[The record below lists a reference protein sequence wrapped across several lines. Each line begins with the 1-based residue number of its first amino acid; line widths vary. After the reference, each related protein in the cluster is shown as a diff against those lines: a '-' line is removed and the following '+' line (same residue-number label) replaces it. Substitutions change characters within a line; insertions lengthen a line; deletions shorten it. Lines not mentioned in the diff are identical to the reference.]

1 MSEKNSNFAEKF
13 GIMRIGI
20 IVAMEKE
27 LRQLRALL
35 DGEKIDG
42 RGAREF
48 YTGSIG
54 GNEVVIEQ
62 CGIGKVNSA
71 VGAAEM
77 IAGFAPELVIST
89 GVAGGASADLNITDV
104 VVARECAYHD
114 AYCGKECEFGQ
125 IMGMPARYD
134 APTELIDKALALNSL
149 GHGLPRIHAGLT
161 VTGDWFVDSK
171 EKMRDILG
179 RFPEAMAVDMESCSI
194 AQTCHVYGVPFVSF
208 RIISDIPLKDVDA
221 AMYFNFWERIAKGSF
236 EVTRAYL
243 GQLA

>member
-89 GVAGGASADLNITDV
+89 GVAGGASADLNITEDRKSV
-104 VVARECAYHD
+104 V
-114 AYCGKECEFGQ
+114 
-125 IMGMPARYD
+125 
-134 APTELIDKALALNSL
+134 
-149 GHGLPRIHAGLT
+149 
-161 VTGDWFVDSK
+161 
-171 EKMRDILG
+171 
-179 RFPEAMAVDMESCSI
+179 
-194 AQTCHVYGVPFVSF
+194 
-208 RIISDIPLKDVDA
+208 
-221 AMYFNFWERIAKGSF
+221 
-236 EVTRAYL
+236 
-243 GQLA
+243 